1 MESLHKDSKPD
12 VRVLTYYIFEWVHIL
27 FSCTKHVN
35 SNVDYAKGMKCNE
48 KSIRKKFKNRIK

>member
-35 SNVDYAKGMKCNE
+35 SNVDYAKEWNAMK
-48 KSIRKKFKNRIK
+48 KV